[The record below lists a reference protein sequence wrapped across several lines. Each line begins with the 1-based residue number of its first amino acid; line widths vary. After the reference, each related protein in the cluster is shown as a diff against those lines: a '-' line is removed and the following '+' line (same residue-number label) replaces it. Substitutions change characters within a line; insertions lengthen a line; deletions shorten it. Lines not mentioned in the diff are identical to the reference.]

1 MNPYYKQSVMGI
13 GVAAPLVLVVALLA
27 LASHYR
33 GKLEKTYEQRKVTYG
48 SFRKNEEARV
58 ALERKVREQDPHMK
72 RWLGLLE
79 EPSSSTANELIG
91 AAQKR
96 YGGKEFVLTSF
107 RRTSTA
113 GGIGAVSGQPSVQ
126 LALAFRGTFG
136 ALQST
141 FLELETKMPQLQ
153 LDSMKLSP
161 QHTGNVLEA
170 QLLYT
175 AWEKQ

>member
-1 MNPYYKQSVMGI
+1 MTRLATGSVG
-13 GVAAPLVLVVALLA
+13 
-27 LASHYR
+27 
-33 GKLEKTYEQRKVTYG
+33 T
-48 SFRKNEEARV
+48 
-58 ALERKVREQDPHMK
+58 
-72 RWLGLLE
+72 
-79 EPSSSTANELIG
+79 
-91 AAQKR
+91 
-96 YGGKEFVLTSF
+96 
-107 RRTSTA
+107 

-161 QHTGNVLEA
+161 QRTGNVLEA